1 MGRPRRHRESTADAL
16 LEAAERIVE
25 SEGLNA
31 LTVRRVADAV
41 GTTTRAVYTL
51 YGSKDGLVVALGSRA
66 FELLRTQLEAQPL
79 TDDPVADLVKAGVG
93 VFRRFAIEH
102 PVLFRIGVQRT
113 LPEPALFAGFRES
126 ALQALASLEARVERL
141 KDAGLLGSYP
151 VFEAV
156 LAFHALCEGLAAIEL
171 RSLLPPNDEQRIWDD
186 ALSALV
192 HGFKSSKPN
201 AGSHRGRPEHWP
213 RPM

>member
-25 SEGLNA
+25 SEGLDA

-41 GTTTRAVYTL
+41 GTTTRAVYTV

-79 TDDPVADLVKAGVG
+79 TADPAADLVDAGAG
-93 VFRRFAIEH
+93 VFRRFAIDH

-113 LPEPALFAGFRES
+113 LPEPVLAAGFREP
-126 ALQALASLEARVERL
+126 ARQALAGLETRVERL
-141 KDAGLLGSYP
+141 KKAGLLDDYTVS
-151 VFEAV
+151 EAV
-156 LAFHALCEGLAAIEL
+156 SAFHALCEGLAAMEL
-171 RSLLPPNDEQRIWDD
+171 RSLLPANDEQRIWNH
-186 ALSALV
+186 ALTALV
-192 HGFKSSKPN
+192 RGFSATEPD
-201 AGSHRGRPEHWP
+201 AGPH
-213 RPM
+213 